1 MWRLWRKLYRDYGGA
16 LMPEN
21 EENGATP
28 EQPAPQGQVAIN
40 LGQAGMTIAIVPQPL
55 NLTIDENGMHQIV
68 TQWLTAHPALLDE
81 LVKQRLAQK
90 KTELALITDIRRT
103 KLS

>member
-1 MWRLWRKLYRDYGGA
+1 ML
-16 LMPEN
+16 E

-28 EQPAPQGQVAIN
+28 EPQAPQGQVAIN
-40 LGQAGMTIAIVPQPL
+40 LGAAGMTVTIVPQPL
-55 NLTIDENGMHQIV
+55 NLTIGEDGMNQIV

-81 LVKQRLAQK
+81 LARQRLAQK
-90 KTELALITDIRRT
+90 QTELALITDIRRT

>member
-1 MWRLWRKLYRDYGGA
+1 
-16 LMPEN
+16 MPE

-28 EQPAPQGQVAIN
+28 EPQAPQAAGQVAIN
-40 LGQAGMTIAIVPQPL
+40 LTAQGMTVTIVPQPM
-55 NLTIDENGMHQIV
+55 NLTIDENGMNQIV

-81 LVKQRLAQK
+81 LIKQRVAQK
-90 KTELALITDIRRT
+90 KTELAIITDIRRT